1 MNAPATVATLPT
13 TAPARQQFNL
23 TPQTLDDALRFAELL
38 CKSSIVPKDYQGNAG
53 NVLVAMQ
60 WGMELGLQPLQA
72 MQSIAVINGRPS
84 IWGDAMIALVRAS
97 GLLESMRE
105 DIGENQC
112 VCYVKRKGEP
122 EQSRTFT
129 VDDAKKAGL
138 WGKQGPWQTA
148 PKRMLQMRAR
158 AFALRDIFPD
168 VLRGMYVGEEAQ
180 DLPREKDVTAE
191 GETLKADPPKSRVE
205 AVKAKLADKRGVSL
219 DSVLAGIANAMDGPA
234 LHAVAKLA
242 EKLHDVADKD
252 AAREAYKARKA
263 ELAHVDTATGEIAP
277 DAPVLTYAE
286 VRDRLER
293 AQTDDDRALATDMIR
308 SVADETQR
316 AELTELAKLLADAP

>member
-13 TAPARQQFNL
+13 VAPAPARFNL
-23 TPQTLDDALRFAELL
+23 TPQTIDEALRFAELL

-53 NVLVAMQ
+53 NILVAMQ

-84 IWGDAMIALVRAS
+84 IWGDAMIGLVKGS

-105 DIGENQC
+105 DIADDHSTC
-112 VCYVKRKGEP
+112 HVKRKGEA

-129 VDDAKKAGL
+129 VEDAKKAGL
-138 WGKQGPWQTA
+138 WGKQGPWQQY

-158 AFALRDIFPD
+158 SWALRDVFPD
-168 VLRGMYVGEEAQ
+168 VLRGIYIGEEAQ
-180 DLPREKDVTAE
+180 DMAREKDVTAG
-191 GETLKADPPKSRVE
+191 GETISTEAPKSRVE
-205 AVKAKLADKRGVSL
+205 QVKAKLADKRGVSL
-219 DSVLAGIANAMDGPA
+219 EQVLAGFANAMDGPA

-242 EKLHDVADKD
+242 EKLQDVADKD

-263 ELAHVDTATGEIAP
+263 ALTHVDAATGETGAS
-277 DAPVLTYAE
+277 VFSYAL
-286 VRDRLER
+286 VRERIESAKDDDER
-293 AQTDDDRALATDMIR
+293 AVALDMIR
-308 SVADETQR
+308 HVADAGQQ
-316 AELTELAKLLADAP
+316 AELRELASVVAD

>member
-1 MNAPATVATLPT
+1 MTATNVAIIEQQPAIKQ
-13 TAPARQQFNL
+13 RMNL
-23 TPQTLDDALRFAELL
+23 TPTTIDEAIRFAELL
-38 CKSSIVPKDYQGNAG
+38 CKSSLVPKDFQGNSA
-53 NVLVAMQ
+53 NCLIACQ

-84 IWGDAMIALVRAS
+84 IWGDAMIARVRAS
-97 GLLESMRE
+97 GLMEAMRE
-105 DIGENQC
+105 DIGEDKC
-112 VCYVKRKGEP
+112 VCHVKRKGEP

-191 GETLKADPPKSRVE
+191 GETIKADPPKSRVD
-205 AVKAKLADKRGVSL
+205 AVKAKLADKRVATL
-219 DSVLAGIANAMDGPA
+219 DQVLAGIAAAMDEDA
-234 LHAVAKLA
+234 LTAAGKLAAKL
-242 EKLHDVADKD
+242 DQFSDKD

-263 ELAHVDTATGEIAP
+263 ELAHVDTDTGEIAS
-277 DAPVLTYAE
+277 PVTYAT
-286 VRDRLER
+286 VRDALEK
-293 AQTDDDRALATDMIR
+293 AKDDDARALAQDMIR
-308 SVADETQR
+308 SVSDEAQR

>member
-1 MNAPATVATLPT
+1 MTASNVAIIE
-13 TAPARQQFNL
+13 QQPIKQRMNL
-23 TPQTLDDALRFAELL
+23 TPTTIDEAIRFSELL
-38 CKSSIVPKDYQGNAG
+38 CKSSLVPKDYQGNPA
-53 NVLVAMQ
+53 NCLIACQ

-97 GLLESMRE
+97 GLMEAMRE
-105 DIGENQC
+105 DIGEDKC
-112 VCYVKRKGEP
+112 VCHVKRKGEP

-191 GETLKADPPKSRVE
+191 GETIKADPPKSRVD
-205 AVKAKLADKRGVSL
+205 AVKAKLADKRVATL
-219 DSVLAGIANAMDGPA
+219 DQVLAGIAAAMDEDA
-234 LHAVAKLA
+234 LTAAGKLAAKL
-242 EKLHDVADKD
+242 DQFSDKD

-263 ELAHVDTATGEIAP
+263 ELAHVDTDTGEIAS
-277 DAPVLTYAE
+277 PVTYAT
-286 VRDRLER
+286 VRDALEK
-293 AQTDDDRALATDMIR
+293 AKDDDARALAQDMIR
-308 SVADETQR
+308 SVSDEAQR